1 MMIDVIDIWMER
13 KKEKRDVEQ
22 AGFPVT
28 GKVGPNGVHENIK
41 ELEELKEPVKKDNE
55 MLNELLEQMSS
66 ISMKVE
72 DIEKERKKEKSIQYD
87 LSMMYELRDEQR
99 ALDQRLSAQKTRLLS
114 LEESGA
120 DNGRLIWKIEK
131 LTEERSKAIR
141 YGNSLFS
148 PTFLPISLDTKWE

>member
-1 MMIDVIDIWMER
+1 MNIKKLALEID
-13 KKEKRDVEQ
+13 KRDVEQ

-28 GKVGPNGVHENIK
+28 GKVGPNGVYENIK

-72 DIEKERKKEKSIQYD
+72 DIEKERKQEKSNQYD

-99 ALDQRLSAQKTRLLS
+99 GLEQRLSAQETRLLT

-120 DNGRLIWKIEK
+120 ENGRLIWKILQKGEVK
-131 LTEERSKAIR
+131 Q
-141 YGNSLFS
+141 
-148 PTFLPISLDTKWE
+148 LDMAVHCLVQHF